1 MERTFA
7 SEVKA
12 GKDVLVQGWVENLR
26 DKGALKFLL
35 VRDKTGMVQ
44 VTAKKGVVPDD
55 IMDAMAGLSKEDCVS
70 VTGKA
75 KDAPKSDAKVEI
87 VPTGVELVSKAAVPL
102 PLDENSHKDQR
113 FEYRFMDIRNPKVLN
128 IFKLKDIVF
137 TLIREHFESN
147 GFMEIHTPVIQAAG
161 AEGGAT
167 MFMINYFNNN
177 AFLRQSPQLYKQ
189 MMMSSGLDKVYEIGP
204 AFRAEKHHTRRHVS
218 EFQSVD
224 FELSWIK
231 SEEDVM
237 EVMENLVHHVYRG
250 LKEKHLPLLKGLG
263 AGDIKVPKVPFNRV
277 TYEEA
282 IKLLNVKWGDDLGDD
297 EERKLGEI
305 MKKKGHEWYWI
316 TKFPSEMKPFY
327 IMMDGKYSR
336 GFDLDYRGME
346 MTSGGQREHR
356 YDELVKV
363 MKSKG
368 LNPDDFKFYLD
379 PFKYACPP
387 HGGIGFGVERF
398 IQQILGL
405 PDIKEAI
412 MFPRTPE
419 RLVP

>member
-1 MERTFA
+1 MGRVYA
-7 SEVKA
+7 RDACA
-12 GKDVLVQGWVENLR
+12 GKDVLVQGWVESLR

-35 VRDKTGMVQ
+35 LRDKTGTIQ
-44 VTAKKGVVPDD
+44 VTGKKGVTPEG
-55 IMDAMAGLSKEDCVS
+55 IMERLAGLSKEDCVS
-70 VTGKA
+70 VRGEMK
-75 KDAPKSDAKVEI
+75 KAPKSDAGLEMFPRELEI
-87 VPTGVELVSKAAVPL
+87 VSKSAVPL
-102 PLDENSHKDQR
+102 PLDDNSHKDQR
-113 FEYRFMDIRNPKVLN
+113 FEYRFMDIRNPKVRN
-128 IFKLKDIVF
+128 IFLLKDAVF
-137 TLIREHFESN
+137 TLIREYFESS
-147 GFMEIHTPVIQAAG
+147 GFVEIHTPVIQAAG
-161 AEGGAT
+161 AEGGSNLFQFKYYDKT
-167 MFMINYFNNN
+167 

-189 MMMSSGLDKVYEIGP
+189 MMMSSGLDRVYEIGP
-204 AFRAEKHHTRRHVS
+204 AFRAEEFHTRRHVS

-224 FELSWIK
+224 FELAWIK

-237 EVMENLVHHVYRG
+237 KVMENLVHHVYRG
-250 LKEKHLPLLKGLG
+250 LKEKHPGLLKELG
-263 AGDIKVPKVPFNRV
+263 ADVKVPKVPFKRI

-282 IKLLNVKWGDDLGDD
+282 VKLLKVKWGEDLGD
-297 EERKLGEI
+297 ESERRLGEI

-316 TKFPSEMKPFY
+316 TKFPAELRCFY

-356 YDELVKV
+356 HDVLVKI

-368 LNPDDFKFYLD
+368 LDPADFKFYLD

-405 PDIKEAI
+405 ADIKEAI

>member
-1 MERTFA
+1 MERTHA
-7 SEVKA
+7 SEVEA

-35 VRDKTGMVQ
+35 VRDRTGMVQ
-44 VTAKKGVVPDD
+44 VTAKKGVADD
-55 IMDAMAGLSKEDCVS
+55 GIMDTIAGLSKEDCIS
-70 VTGKA
+70 VAGKA
-75 KDAPKSDAKVEI
+75 KEAPKSDSKVEI
-87 VPTGVELVSKAAVPL
+87 VPSKVEIISKSAVPL

-113 FEYRFMDIRNPKVLN
+113 FEYRFLDIRNPKVLN
-128 IFKLKDIVF
+128 IFKLKDTVF
-137 TLIREHFESN
+137 TLIREYFESN

-161 AEGGAT
+161 AEGGST
-167 MFMINYFNNN
+167 LFQFKYYDKT

-204 AFRAEKHHTRRHVS
+204 AFRAEEFHTRRHVS

-224 FELSWIK
+224 YEIAWIK

-237 EVMENLVHHVYRG
+237 KVMENLVHHVYKG
-250 LKEKHLPLLKGLG
+250 LAKGHTGLLKALG
-263 AGDIKVPKVPFNRV
+263 AGDIKTPKVPFKRI

-282 IKLLNVKWGDDLGDD
+282 IKKLGLNWGDDLGD
-297 EERKLGEI
+297 EAERKLGEI
-305 MKKKGHEWYWI
+305 MKKAGHEWYWI

-356 YDELVKV
+356 YDELVKI
-363 MKSKG
+363 MKAKG
-368 LNPDDFKFYLD
+368 LRPEDFKFYLD

-405 PDIKEAI
+405 SDVKEAI

-419 RLVP
+419 KLVP

>member
-12 GKDVLVQGWVENLR
+12 GKDVLVHGWVENLR

-44 VTAKKGVVPDD
+44 VTAKKGIVPDA
-55 IMDAMAGLSKEDCVS
+55 IMDTISGLSKEDCVS
-70 VTGKA
+70 ITGRA
-75 KDAPKSDAKVEI
+75 KEAPKSDARVEI
-87 VPTGVELVSKAAVPL
+87 VPTAIELVSKSAVPL

-137 TLIREHFESN
+137 TLIREYFESN

-167 MFMINYFNNN
+167 MFMLNYFNNT

-224 FELSWIK
+224 FELSWIN

-237 EVMENLVHHVYRG
+237 EVMENLVHHVYKG
-250 LKEKHLPLLKGLG
+250 LKEKRLHLLKELG
-263 AGDIKVPKVPFNRV
+263 AGDIKVPKVPFKRV
-277 TYEEA
+277 AYEEA
-282 IKLLNVKWGDDLGDD
+282 IKLLSIKWGDDLGDD

-316 TKFPSEMKPFY
+316 TKFPAEMKPFY
-327 IMMDGKYSR
+327 IMMDGRYSR

-356 YDELVKV
+356 HDELVKV

-368 LNPDDFKFYLD
+368 LKPEDFKFYLD

>member
-1 MERTFA
+1 MERTHTA
-7 SEVKA
+7 GVKA
-12 GKDVLVQGWVENLR
+12 GKDVLVQGWVESVR

-35 VRDKTGMVQ
+35 LRDKTGTVQ
-44 VTAKKGVVPDD
+44 IIAKKGVVPDG
-55 IMDAMAGLSKEDCVS
+55 IMDTIASLNKEDCIS
-70 VTGKA
+70 VTGEA

-87 VPTGVELVSKAAVPL
+87 VPKKLELVSKSAVPL

-113 FEYRFMDIRNPKVLN
+113 FDYRFMDIRNPKILN
-128 IFKLKDIVF
+128 IFRLKDVVF
-137 TLIREHFESN
+137 TLIREYFESN
-147 GFMEIHTPVIQAAG
+147 NFIEIHTPVIQAAG

-167 MFMINYFNNN
+167 MFQFKYYDRT

-204 AFRAEKHHTRRHVS
+204 AFRAEPHHTRRHVS
-218 EFQSVD
+218 EFMSVD
-224 FELSWIK
+224 YEIAWIK

-237 EVMENLVHHVYRG
+237 EVMENLVHHVYKG
-250 LKEKHLPLLKGLG
+250 LKEKHAGLMKELG
-263 AGDIKVPKVPFNRV
+263 AEVKAPKVPFKRM

-282 IKLLNVKWGDDLGDD
+282 IKLLKIKWGEDLGDD

-316 TKFPSEMKPFY
+316 TKFPAEMKPFY

-356 YDELVKV
+356 YDVLVKI

-405 PDIKEAI
+405 TDIKEAI

-419 RLVP
+419 KLVP